1 MKINIPKEWCLNMA
15 ALEGDAEISA
25 GSLAIDPIFDG
36 DVLPDEAPEELSIAF
51 GRFVRLMRRDKGLSI
66 EKLADDADIDIG
78 DLVSIEDDTHYKPD
92 PRTVYQLANVFGVP
106 RAKLLEISGLTIPR
120 DENLF
125 EEAMRFA
132 ARSDPMVELTVEER
146 AALDAFV
153 SVLSDPK

>member
-15 ALEGDAEISA
+15 VLEGDAEISA